1 MEAAAKKKKAFK
13 MPHGYV
19 VIFMILIFVSIM
31 TYLIPAGQYD
41 RVVNEAGQE
50 VVVAGS
56 FQYIDKTPVP
66 FWLIPNYIMQ
76 SFENSAD
83 IIFGVLIV
91 GAGLEVLLSTGM
103 FHAFCNRLS
112 KACKGK
118 EKFFIPLF
126 IFLFASIGI
135 TQSTNKFIGFTPLGV
150 MLAAT
155 LGYDAVVGVAIVM
168 LGIGIGFTS
177 GIFASTTAVAQ
188 GLVGLRLTP
197 AFPCVSWRL

>member
-1 MEAAAKKKKAFK
+1 MKIEQKSKKLIAKKKKAFK

-112 KACKGK
+112 KACKAPMHGAPTSVNVGS
-118 EKFFIPLF
+118 ILWARRQ
-126 IFLFASIGI
+126 ASALSFRS
-135 TQSTNKFIGFTPLGV
+135 QACLKLS
-150 MLAAT
+150 AC
-155 LGYDAVVGVAIVM
+155 
-168 LGIGIGFTS
+168 
-177 GIFASTTAVAQ
+177 
-188 GLVGLRLTP
+188 R
-197 AFPCVSWRL
+197 CVSCRKVRRISCAASRSSPAKAVSGVRSMPVSRG